1 MEFLYARLFILY
13 FCEKFIVYFLIYL
26 LNEANHAYDTT
37 LHMLH
42 DENNR
47 TEKISIRDVS
57 GLKKKNLSMRV
68 RLVWGQID
76 VKHCRIFPRAFT
88 GGSLDLNNSLV
99 LTSQV
104 MIPP

>member
-1 MEFLYARLFILY
+1 MSNLNWTYVEFLYARLFILY

-57 GLKKKNLSMRV
+57 GLKKKLEHACA
-68 RLVWGQID
+68 I
-76 VKHCRIFPRAFT
+76 
-88 GGSLDLNNSLV
+88 SLGANRC
-99 LTSQV
+99 
-104 MIPP
+104 